1 MVDIKIDEIVEYV
14 NEKMKNG
21 LSMAQ
26 IEKEMKV
33 GKDTLR
39 KKLNRN
45 NFKYDKNLKKYI
57 YVTRGTHSNT
67 LKKDVNKEPID
78 NLDNLDNKNIT
89 QSIIVKEDKVINNN
103 IKKSVP
109 EGHHFDEEEIAVLK
123 NIIKNYKLS
132 TTNMILDGEIVTRSV
147 RTYKNVLD
155 KFVKY
160 CKDNKLS
167 QKDSIAIALIEFMK
181 K

>member
-1 MVDIKIDEIVEYV
+1 MVDIKIDEIVKYV

-57 YVTRGTHSNT
+57 YVINETYSNT
-67 LKKDVNKEPID
+67 LKKDVNKKPID
-78 NLDNLDNKNIT
+78 NLDNQNIT
-89 QSIIVKEDKVINNN
+89 QNVTEKEDKKTKNN

-109 EGHHFDEEEIAVLK
+109 EGHLFDEEEIAILK

>member
-57 YVTRGTHSNT
+57 YVTSETHSNT
-67 LKKDVNKEPID
+67 SKKEIEKKLIENNNID
-78 NLDNLDNKNIT
+78 IT
-89 QSIIVKEDKVINNN
+89 QSITKKETKKNSNSIKNN
-103 IKKSVP
+103 VP
-109 EGHHFDEEEIAVLK
+109 EGHLFTEEEITILK
-123 NIIKNYKLS
+123 NIIKNYKLC
-132 TTNMILDGEIVTRSV
+132 TTDIVLDGEIVTRSV

-155 KFVKY
+155 RFVQY

-167 QKDSIAIALIEFMK
+167 QKDSIAIALIDFMK
-181 K
+181 R

>member
-1 MVDIKIDEIVEYV
+1 MVDIKIDEIVKYV

-26 IEKEMKV
+26 IEKEIKV

-57 YVTRGTHSNT
+57 YVTNETHSNT
-67 LKKDVNKEPID
+67 LKKDVNKKP
-78 NLDNLDNKNIT
+78 LDNLDNQNIT
-89 QSIIVKEDKVINNN
+89 QSVTEKEDRETKNN

-109 EGHHFDEEEIAVLK
+109 EGHLFDEEEIAILK